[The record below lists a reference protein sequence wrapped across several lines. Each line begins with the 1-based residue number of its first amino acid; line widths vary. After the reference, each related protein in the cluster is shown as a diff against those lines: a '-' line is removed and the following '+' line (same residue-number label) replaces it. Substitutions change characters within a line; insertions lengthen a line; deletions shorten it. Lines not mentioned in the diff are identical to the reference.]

1 MYNFNRR
8 LATMKYLDKV
18 KLTVDRDRY
27 KKDNVFKGEIGIIWL
42 PEIREN
48 EFYVAFETGNQK
60 DRYKYS
66 CIKIEDLELVEDRGC
81 SNEDILDGIPKNN
94 PKWWCK
100 VEGGYILNLLG
111 EKKNKIPY
119 DYNS

>member
-1 MYNFNRR
+1 
-8 LATMKYLDKV
+8 MKYLDKV

-66 CIKIEDLELVEDRGC
+66 CIKIEDLELVEYSGC